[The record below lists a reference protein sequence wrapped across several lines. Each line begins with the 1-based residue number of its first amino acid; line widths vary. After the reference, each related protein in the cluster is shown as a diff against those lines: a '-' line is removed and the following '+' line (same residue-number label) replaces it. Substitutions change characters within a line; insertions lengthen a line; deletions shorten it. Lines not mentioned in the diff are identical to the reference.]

1 MGELGVKEPN
11 VVPDLLTL
19 IGHAIEQLRR
29 CIILFE
35 ASETDG
41 GVDSL
46 STVIEEIDEYL
57 ETSEADPLL
66 RLAAL
71 PPERVRTGLLSVQ
84 SELASVV
91 GEFKQ
96 H

>member
-1 MGELGVKEPN
+1 MKETSA
-11 VVPDLLTL
+11 VPDLLTL

-29 CIILFE
+29 CIVLFE

-46 STVIEEIDEYL
+46 STVIEEINEYL
-57 ETSEADPLL
+57 VTSEDDPLL
-66 RLAAL
+66 RLASL
-71 PPERVRTGLLSVQ
+71 SPEHVRRGLLSVR

-96 H
+96 D